1 MSKDVSFDELI
12 GANGALRGACDRA
25 KIAADSGVSV
35 FLWGEPG
42 VGKETLARAI
52 AGACRPYRKFLPLDG
67 RTVPWRSWERLI
79 SSTDEDVV
87 VFIDGAER
95 IPRQVGRNL
104 ASAILSG
111 KVKFQ
116 TVFSSTKPCQTL
128 TSASNF
134 SSELATLFGAFPI
147 FLPPLRERTHDFDA
161 LAVCFFA
168 DATAEARVLRDPLTP
183 DELTRLRAFDYPD
196 NLDGLRRVLKAVAER
211 DVFPRTA
218 AELEALVSPESPE
231 QTEQTVSSSSPVLAA
246 RSTSNGE
253 PDGDSSE
260 FLTLDQA
267 MKAHIERALTRSHGV
282 VEGKNGAAKAL
293 AINPYTLRARMV
305 KLGIDW
311 TAFRKDDASDDAR

>member
-52 AGACRPYRKFLPLDG
+52 AGAFRPFRKFLPLDG

-87 VFIDGAER
+87 VFLDGAER

-128 TSASNF
+128 ASASNF

-161 LAVCFFA
+161 LAVRFFA

-183 DELTRLRAFDYPD
+183 DELTQLRASSKQ
-196 NLDGLRRVLKAVAER
+196 LRSATFSREPPPNSRRSFRRSRRSRRFRRLLPFQPRER
-211 DVFPRTA
+211 RRAKNQTA
-218 AELEALVSPESPE
+218 
-231 QTEQTVSSSSPVLAA
+231 
-246 RSTSNGE
+246 
-253 PDGDSSE
+253 
-260 FLTLDQA
+260 
-267 MKAHIERALTRSHGV
+267 
-282 VEGKNGAAKAL
+282 
-293 AINPYTLRARMV
+293 TLRSFSLSIR
-305 KLGIDW
+305 
-311 TAFRKDDASDDAR
+311 R